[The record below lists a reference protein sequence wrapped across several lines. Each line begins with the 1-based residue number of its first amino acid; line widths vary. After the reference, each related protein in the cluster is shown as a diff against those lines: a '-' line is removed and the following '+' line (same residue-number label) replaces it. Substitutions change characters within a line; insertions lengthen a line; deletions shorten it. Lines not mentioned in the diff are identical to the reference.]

1 MEPIAELIGAVVEV
15 LALLGFK
22 YKRVVVEFPLVV
34 AEFALL
40 LLAALLQS
48 WTVLRSVEDL
58 VEAAVGIAP
67 AITMNKCVV

>member
-15 LALLGFK
+15 LALLGFE